1 MDSPLRNRPDDILIV
16 DDTLP
21 NLKLLSQ
28 MLTERGYQVR
38 AALNG
43 KRALAAIQSAPPDLI
58 LLDIIM
64 PEIDGYELC
73 RRLKAD
79 ERTCNIPVLFI
90 SALSETEDKVKG
102 FSVGGLDYI
111 TKPFQLEEV
120 MARVETHLKLRHLQ
134 MEIRAREEVERALL
148 NASSDI
154 AILIKTDGAIITLN
168 EPAAQELGLPARSL
182 ISRCVWDFLPS
193 EVAQRRREYT
203 EQAFR
208 TGIPIRFEDEWSG
221 RCFDNIFY
229 PLFDSFGKVEKIAL
243 YTHDVTERKRM
254 EKALR
259 RAKEAAEAAT
269 KAKSEFLANMSHEIR
284 TPMNA
289 VIGITDLLSD
299 EDLTPNQRDYVETI
313 RNSGE
318 ALLAIINDILDL
330 SKIEGG
336 KIELEQQPFGLR
348 GCIED
353 SFNIIS
359 ANASKKGLI
368 IKYATDDYT
377 PEAIIGDQTRLRQIL
392 VNLLS
397 NAVKFTEKGEI
408 TVTVRSEVVEGGKYE
423 IHFAV
428 KDTGI
433 GIPQNKMNRL
443 FQSFSQVDASTT
455 RRYGGTG
462 LGLTI
467 SKSLVEMMEG
477 RIWAESDIGKGST
490 FHFTIKV
497 KHSLEFL
504 SDINITKPE
513 TSALQKQ
520 ICLDQSL
527 RILLAEDN
535 IVNQKVTQRM
545 LNKIGYEADIVANGL
560 EVLQALEHQ
569 NYDIVLMDMMMPE
582 MDGIETTKVIRQRS
596 AAGPM
601 IIAITASA
609 FKSDQEMCLAAGMD
623 GYISKPV
630 RIEELKAALGLVA
643 AKNSALEKDGFGAL
657 NKT

>member
-73 RRLKAD
+73 RRLKEE

-120 MARVETHLKLRHLQ
+120 LARVETHLKLRHLQ
-134 MEIRAREEVERALL
+134 MELRAREEVERTLL

-154 AILIKTDGAIITLN
+154 AILIKTDGTIITLN
-168 EPAAQELGLPARSL
+168 EPAAQELGLPSRSL
-182 ISRCVWDFLPS
+182 LNKCIWDLFPIDA
-193 EVAQRRREYT
+193 AQRRRAHA
-203 EQAFR
+203 EQAFHS
-208 TGIPIRFEDEWSG
+208 GIPIRFEDEWSG
-221 RCFDNIFY
+221 RCFENIVY
-229 PLFDSFGKVEKIAL
+229 PLFDGFGKVEKIAL
-243 YTHDVTERKRM
+243 YTHDVTEHKRM
-254 EKALR
+254 EKALM

-289 VIGITDLLSD
+289 VIGMTDLLSD
-299 EDLTPNQRDYVETI
+299 ENLTPNQKDCIETI

-336 KIELEQQPFGLR
+336 KIELEQQPFGLQ

-359 ANASKKGLI
+359 PNALKKGLI
-368 IKYATDDYT
+368 IKYTIDDYT

-397 NAVKFTEKGEI
+397 NAVKFTEQGEI
-408 TVTVRSEVVEGGKYE
+408 TVSVKSDVVEGSKYE
-423 IHFAV
+423 IHFKV
-428 KDTGI
+428 KDSGI
-433 GIPQNKMNRL
+433 GIPKNKMNRL

-477 RIWAESDIGKGST
+477 KIWAESDIGKGST
-490 FHFTIKV
+490 FHFTIKAR
-497 KHSLEFL
+497 HSLACL
-504 SDINITKPE
+504 SEINEAKTSS
-513 TSALQKQ
+513 SALLKE
-520 ICLDQSL
+520 ICLDPSL

-535 IVNQKVTQRM
+535 IINQKVTQRM
-545 LNKIGYEADIVANGL
+545 LNKIGCEADIVANGL
-560 EVLQALEHQ
+560 EVLQALERQH
-569 NYDIVLMDMMMPE
+569 YDIVLMDMMMPE
-582 MDGIETTKVIRQRS
+582 MDGIETTKVIRQRLT
-596 AAGPM
+596 AGPK

-609 FKSDQEMCLAAGMD
+609 FKSDQEMCMAAGMD

-630 RIEELKAALGLVA
+630 RIEELKAVLSLVA
-643 AKNSALEKDGFGAL
+643 AKNSALEKNRFGAL
-657 NKT
+657 DKT

>member
-1 MDSPLRNRPDDILIV
+1 MDRPLRNQPDDILIV

-43 KRALAAIQSAPPDLI
+43 ARALAAIQSAPPDLI
-58 LLDIIM
+58 LLDVMM
-64 PEIDGYELC
+64 PEMDGYELC

-79 ERTCNIPVLFI
+79 ERTFSIPVLFI
-90 SALSETEDKVKG
+90 SALSETEDKIKG
-102 FSVGGLDYI
+102 FNVGGLDYI

-120 MARVETHLKLRHLQ
+120 LARVETHLKLRHLQ
-134 MEIRAREEVERALL
+134 MEIRAREEVERTLL

-154 AILIKTDGAIITLN
+154 AILIKTDGTIITLN
-168 EPAAQELGLPARSL
+168 EPAAQDLSLPTKSL
-182 ISRCVWDFLPS
+182 INKCIWDLLPT
-193 EVAQRRREYT
+193 EVSQGRKRYT
-203 EQAFR
+203 DQALR
-208 TGIPIRFEDEWSG
+208 SGIPVRFEDECSG
-221 RCFDNIFY
+221 RCLDNIIY
-229 PLFDSFGKVEKIAL
+229 PLFGGLGKVEKIAL
-243 YTHDVTERKRM
+243 YTHDVTEHRRM

-289 VIGITDLLSD
+289 VIGMTDLLSD
-299 EDLTPNQRDYVETI
+299 ESLTPNQREYVETI

-336 KIELEQQPFGLR
+336 KVDLEQMPFDLR
-348 GCIED
+348 NCIKD
-353 SFNIIS
+353 SLNIIS
-359 ANASKKGLI
+359 ANASKKCLKVTYTI
-368 IKYATDDYT
+368 DDYT
-377 PEAIIGDQTRLRQIL
+377 PEVIIGDETRLRQIL

-397 NAVKFTEKGEI
+397 NAVKFTDKGEI
-408 TVTVRSEVVEGGKYE
+408 TITVSGLIIEGNKYD

-433 GIPQNKMNRL
+433 GIPKNKMDRL
-443 FQSFSQVDASTT
+443 FHSFSQVDASTT

-467 SKSLVEMMEG
+467 SKSLVEMMG
-477 RIWAESDIGKGST
+477 GKIWIESEVGKGST
-490 FHFTIKV
+490 FHFSIKAES
-497 KHSLEFL
+497 SLD
-504 SDINITKPE
+504 SPINGNITE
-513 TSALQKQ
+513 HTRASQALQQ
-520 ICLDQSL
+520 SSLDRSL
-527 RILLAEDN
+527 SILLAEDN
-535 IVNQKVTQRM
+535 IINQKVTQRM
-545 LNKIGYEADIVANGL
+545 LNKIGYKADIVANGL
-560 EVLQALEHQ
+560 EVLQALERQH
-569 NYDIVLMDMMMPE
+569 YDVVLMDMMMPE
-582 MDGIETTKVIRQRS
+582 MDGLETTRVIRQKS
-596 AAGPM
+596 PLGPK

-609 FKSDQEMCLAAGMD
+609 FKSDQELCMAAGMD

-630 RIEELKAALGLVA
+630 RIEELKAILSSCS
-643 AKNSALEKDGFGAL
+643 K
-657 NKT
+657 